1 MCQIKEGKEIASK
14 KISSGENGE
23 LTQALEMYVKTIHE
37 LEDEFG
43 AAAPSDIAEKL
54 AVKAPS
60 VTSALQKLD
69 SLGMAE
75 YQRYQHVKLTQK
87 GREIAE
93 MLDRRNRTIRDFLHL
108 IGVSEEIAQSDA
120 CEIEHIVH
128 KETIDKLAQ
137 FLKKMEKK

>member
-1 MCQIKEGKEIASK
+1 MSK
-14 KISSGENGE
+14 KQTGNGEGE

-37 LEDEFG
+37 LEEKFG
-43 AAAPSDIAEKL
+43 AAASSVIAEKL

-75 YQRYQHVKLTQK
+75 YQRYQHVNLTKK
-87 GREIAE
+87 GRDVAK
-93 MLDRRNRTIRDFLHL
+93 MLDRRHSTIRDFLLH
-108 IGVSEEIAQSDA
+108 IGVKEEIALSDA

-128 KETIDKLAQ
+128 KETIEKLAH
-137 FLKKMEKK
+137 FLKKHAKK

>member
-1 MCQIKEGKEIASK
+1 MSNKQ
-14 KISSGENGE
+14 SGSGDGE

-37 LEDEFG
+37 LEEEFG

-75 YQRYQHVKLTQK
+75 YHRYQHINLTKK
-87 GREIAE
+87 GREVAE
-93 MLDRRNRTIRDFLHL
+93 MLYHRHSTIRDFLLHL
-108 IGVSEEIAQSDA
+108 GVKEEIALSDA

-128 KETIDKLAQ
+128 RETIEKLAQ
-137 FLKKMEKK
+137 FLKKHGKK

>member
-1 MCQIKEGKEIASK
+1 MSNKQSDN
-14 KISSGENGE
+14 GEGE

-37 LEDEFG
+37 LEEEFG

-75 YQRYQHVKLTQK
+75 YQRYQHVNLTEK
-87 GREIAE
+87 GLEVAK
-93 MLDRRNRTIRDFLHL
+93 MLDRRHRTLRDFLL
-108 IGVSEEIAQSDA
+108 FIGVEDETALSDA
-120 CEIEHIVH
+120 CAIEHVVH
-128 KETIDKLAQ
+128 RETIEKLAH
-137 FLKKMEKK
+137 FLKKHGKK

>member
-1 MCQIKEGKEIASK
+1 MWVYRQARKGSVCNREGKTIRQIKGGKEIASRK
-14 KISSGENGE
+14 NTDSENGE

-37 LEDEFG
+37 LENEFG

-54 AVKAPS
+54 TVKAPS

-69 SLGMAE
+69 SLGMAK

-93 MLDRRNRTIRDFLHL
+93 MLDKRNRTIRDFLLH
-108 IGVSEEIAQSDA
+108 IGVNEAIAMSDA
-120 CEIEHIVH
+120 CEI
-128 KETIDKLAQ
+128 
-137 FLKKMEKK
+137 

>member
-1 MCQIKEGKEIASK
+1 M
-14 KISSGENGE
+14 
-23 LTQALEMYVKTIHE
+23 KTIYE

-75 YQRYQHVKLTQK
+75 YQRYQHVNLTQK
-87 GREIAE
+87 GREIAK
-93 MLDRRNRTIRDFLHL
+93 MLDRRNRTIRDFLQL

>member
-1 MCQIKEGKEIASK
+1 VSK
-14 KISSGENGE
+14 KKPNLENGE

-37 LEDEFG
+37 LEEEFG

-75 YQRYQHVKLTQK
+75 YHRYQHVNLTEK
-87 GREIAE
+87 GRKIAK
-93 MLDRRNRTIRDFLHL
+93 MLDKRHQTIRDFLLL
-108 IGVSEEIAQSDA
+108 IGVNEEIALSDA
-120 CEIEHIVH
+120 CEIEHVVH
-128 KETIDKLAQ
+128 KETIEKLTAY
-137 FLKKMEKK
+137 LKKHS

>member
-1 MCQIKEGKEIASK
+1 MSEKHST
-14 KISSGENGE
+14 SENGE

-37 LEDEFG
+37 LEKKHG
-43 AAAPSDIAEKL
+43 AAAASDIAEKL
-54 AVKAPS
+54 SVKAPS

-87 GREIAE
+87 GRDVAE
-93 MLDRRNRTIRDFLHL
+93 MLDRRNRTIRDFLVF
-108 IGVSEEIAQSDA
+108 IGVNEKIAVSDA

-128 KETIDKLAQ
+128 RETIDKIAQ
-137 FLKKMEKK
+137 FLKKQ

>member
-1 MCQIKEGKEIASK
+1 
-14 KISSGENGE
+14 
-23 LTQALEMYVKTIHE
+23 MYVKTIFE
-37 LEDEFG
+37 LEEEFG
-43 AAAPSDIAEKL
+43 AAAPSDIAKKL
-54 AVKAPS
+54 DVKAPS

-75 YQRYQHVKLTQK
+75 YHRYQHVNLTEK

-93 MLDRRNRTIRDFLHL
+93 MLDRRHNTVRDFLLL
-108 IGVSEEIAQSDA
+108 IGVEEEIAASDA

-137 FLKKMEKK
+137 FLKKQTKK

>member
-1 MCQIKEGKEIASK
+1 MSRKQTNT
-14 KISSGENGE
+14 ENGE

-37 LEDEFG
+37 LEEEFG

-75 YQRYQHVKLTQK
+75 YQRYQHVNLTEK
-87 GREIAE
+87 GRKIAE
-93 MLDRRNRTIRDFLHL
+93 MLDKRNRTIRDFLLL
-108 IGVSEEIAQSDA
+108 IGVDEEIALSDA

-137 FLKKMEKK
+137 FLRKQKK

>member
-1 MCQIKEGKEIASK
+1 MSK
-14 KISSGENGE
+14 KQTNPENGE

-43 AAAPSDIAEKL
+43 GAAPSDIAEKL

-69 SLGMAE
+69 ALGMAE
-75 YQRYQHVKLTQK
+75 YQRYQHVKLTDK
-87 GREIAE
+87 GRKVAE
-93 MLDRRNRTIRDFLHL
+93 MLDKRHRTLRDFLIL
-108 IGVSEEIAQSDA
+108 IGVEEEIAMSDA

-137 FLKKMEKK
+137 FLKKQRK

>member
-1 MCQIKEGKEIASK
+1 
-14 KISSGENGE
+14 
-23 LTQALEMYVKTIHE
+23 LEMYVKTIHE

-43 AAAPSDIAEKL
+43 AVASSDIAEKL

-69 SLGMAE
+69 SLGMVE

-93 MLDRRNRTIRDFLHL
+93 MLDRRNRTIRDFLIL
-108 IGVSEEIAQSDA
+108 IGVDEEIAMSDA
-120 CEIEHIVH
+120 CEIEHIIH

-137 FLKKMEKK
+137 FLKKQGKK

>member
-1 MCQIKEGKEIASK
+1 MSK
-14 KISSGENGE
+14 KHSENGD

-43 AAAPSDIAEKL
+43 SAAPSDIADRL

-69 SLGMAE
+69 ALGMAE
-75 YQRYQHVKLTQK
+75 YQRYQHVNLTEK
-87 GREIAE
+87 GRKVAK
-93 MLDRRNRTIRDFLHL
+93 MLDRRHRTIRDFLII
-108 IGVSEEIAQSDA
+108 IGVDEEIAMSDA

-137 FLKKMEKK
+137 FMKKQSK